1 MKTLSIFFAALIML
15 SASCKKADELT
26 KFNMEFNSEVTVP
39 PNTLVNLP
47 IDLLTPDMTTN
58 YEETFSANDTRKDL
72 VEEITIDKITI
83 TAKAPQG
90 ITLDFLKSITVYI
103 SADGI
108 PEKEV
113 ASKYDIPDG
122 LTSLDLDYV
131 SDNLKDFLTRET
143 IRLRVK
149 TVTDKA
155 VNQEIDLNV
164 YNRFKVDAKVLGV

>member
-1 MKTLSIFFAALIML
+1 MKKLGLFLMAFTAL
-15 SASCKKADELT
+15 SAGCKKVDELT
-26 KFNMEFNSEVTVP
+26 KFNMEFNTEVTVP
-39 PNTLVNLP
+39 SNTLINLP
-47 IDLLTPDMTTN
+47 LDLVTPDVTTN

-72 VEEITIDKITI
+72 VEKITIDKITI
-83 TAKAPQG
+83 TAKSPQG

-113 ASKYDIPDG
+113 ASKYNIPDG

-131 SDNLKDFLTRET
+131 SDNLKDFLTKDK

-149 TVTDKA
+149 TITDKA
-155 VNQEIDLNV
+155 VNQNIDLNV
-164 YNRFKVDAKVLGV
+164 YNRFKVDAKILGV

>member
-1 MKTLSIFFAALIML
+1 MKRISIFFIVMVLFSAA
-15 SASCKKADELT
+15 CKKVDELT
-26 KFNMEFNSEVTVP
+26 KFNMEFNTEVTVP
-39 PNTLVNLP
+39 SNTLINLP
-47 IDLLTPDMTTN
+47 LDLITPDMTTN

-72 VEEITIDKITI
+72 VEKITIDKITI
-83 TAKAPQG
+83 TVKSPQG
-90 ITLDFLKSITVYI
+90 TKLDFLKSITVYI

-113 ASKYDIPDG
+113 ASRYDIPDG
-122 LTSLDLDYV
+122 LTSLDLGYV
-131 SDNLKDFLTRET
+131 TDNLKEFLTRDK

-155 VNQEIDLNV
+155 VSQDVDLNV